1 MARASGSMKKYE
13 TYNKYL
19 VRKPLFSYDILF
31 NNDETRNIEDV
42 VKELIQDDSFVTSI
56 YWSSPDLYNTIIS
69 YRENRLK
76 EDKIPRLI
84 HTLKKYAIRAS
95 TRCTP
100 YGTMAGVALQDFKK
114 THEPEPISRKARV
127 DMDFLA
133 EIKIHIENNENIR
146 KKLRYK
152 INNTLDKIPGQYR
165 YQEPIRNADEEK
177 YQLSSLEIN
186 EYLERI
192 SEASHF
198 MKYDEIKNL
207 LSDDFEDDEY
217 FEDEGIGFDDYEDFS
232 FDENDDDFEDNDDD
246 FEDNDENEIDPFET
260 VIWDYITNSAK
271 RKFDYQSYLA
281 DFPKEIGK
289 NIPDNI
295 LWKII
300 MLSSSGYDEIH
311 ISSLIMSDL
320 IMLGF
325 MFPKDKLIPFVI
337 DRKKDFGL
345 EILATQIATDA
356 LNMGSAPEAVLG
368 QVNQLLR

>member
-1 MARASGSMKKYE
+1 MKP
-13 TYNKYL
+13 T
-19 VRKPLFSYDILF
+19 SSF
-31 NNDETRNIEDV
+31 NERLEEI
-42 VKELIQDDSFVTSI
+42 K
-56 YWSSPDLYNTIIS
+56 
-69 YRENRLK
+69 NRLDWDENA
-76 EDKIPRLI
+76 EDNL
-84 HTLKKYAIRAS
+84 
-95 TRCTP
+95 
-100 YGTMAGVALQDFKK
+100 
-114 THEPEPISRKARV
+114 
-127 DMDFLA
+127 MDL
-133 EIKIHIENNENIR
+133 HIEI
-146 KKLRYK
+146 
-152 INNTLDKIPGQYR
+152 LDKIR
-165 YQEPIRNADEEK
+165 YLNSLPVPDFEPEE
-177 YQLSSLEIN
+177 
-186 EYLERI
+186 R
-192 SEASHF
+192 
-198 MKYDEIKNL
+198 KNL
-207 LSDDFEDDEY
+207 NDLLSEIEYIKIENDIDYEVNEDEY
-217 FEDEGIGFDDYEDFS
+217 FEDERIDFDDYEDFS